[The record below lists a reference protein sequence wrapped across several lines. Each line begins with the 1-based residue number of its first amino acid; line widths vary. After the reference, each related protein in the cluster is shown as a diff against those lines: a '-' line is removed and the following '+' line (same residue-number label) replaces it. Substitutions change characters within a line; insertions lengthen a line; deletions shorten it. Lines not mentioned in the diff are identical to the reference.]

1 VRFRKPIAC
10 ERLIWVCLLA
20 LSSFY
25 TPPARGQ
32 DPAPETGPTMFP
44 GGGLVSFDS
53 NFTTRG
59 LISNP
64 SEIIP
69 QAARPTFSHA
79 GSFIF
84 RWGFYRNFD
93 VTVWVPLITNHYEM
107 PPTNGNLING
117 GTGIGDV
124 MVLVKYR
131 FYRQDSERGTTQAS
145 VTFGPKLPTGRTNFN
160 DINGNLLPASL
171 QAGSGSTDVFLGANW
186 TYTGVFKMKRLVAD
200 EDFKSLLRT
209 TGTQATRLGI
219 ELESRFWMSYRA
231 YQSKDVKRE
240 WLIGPT
246 LVWMHRQDDTIAGV
260 TQFGSGGGA
269 LLAGIKTFAGVRPG
283 MHIWFGMDWDVAH
296 WANQG
301 LSAEQPHSAAIT
313 VSQVGASPGTPPPI
327 EHVPVRRF
335 ITFGITQ
342 QFRFHH

>member
-1 VRFRKPIAC
+1 MKFQKSIAYG
-10 ERLIWVCLLA
+10 RPMWVYLLL

-25 TPPARGQ
+25 TPLARGQ
-32 DPAPETGPTMFP
+32 DPAPETGPTLFP

-59 LISNP
+59 LSSNP
-64 SEIIP
+64 SGIIP
-69 QAARPTFSHA
+69 LTARPTFSHSGA
-79 GSFIF
+79 FIF

-93 VTVWVPLITNHYEM
+93 LTVLVPVITNRYEM

-117 GTGIGDV
+117 GTGVGDV

-145 VTFGPKLPTGRTNFN
+145 VTSGPKLPTGRTDFH
-160 DINGNLLPASL
+160 DVNGNLLPASL
-171 QAGSGSTDVFLGANW
+171 QAGTGSTDFFLGANW
-186 TYTGVFKMKRLVAD
+186 TYTGLFNIKRLVAD
-200 EDFKSLLRT
+200 EDFNSLLRT

-219 ELESRFWMSYRA
+219 ELESRLWLSYRA
-231 YQSKDVKRE
+231 YQSKDLKRE

-246 LVWMHRQDDTIAGV
+246 FVWMHRQDDTIAGV
-260 TQFGSGGGA
+260 TEFGSGGGA

-301 LSAEQPHSAAIT
+301 LSAEQPHSHAIT
-313 VSQVGASPGTPPPI
+313 VSQLSLSTGTAPPV
-327 EHVPVRRF
+327 EHIPVRRF

-342 QFRFHH
+342 QFRIHH